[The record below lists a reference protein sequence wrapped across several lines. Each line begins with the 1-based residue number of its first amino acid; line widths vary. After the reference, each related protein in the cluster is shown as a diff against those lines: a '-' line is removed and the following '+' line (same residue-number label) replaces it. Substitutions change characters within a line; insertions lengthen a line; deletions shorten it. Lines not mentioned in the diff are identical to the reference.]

1 MLNAGMLGAGM
12 LSAAMLSVIM
22 LNVAAYRLVLSSKQG
37 KQTNR
42 NLFILEEASAFLLA
56 FPTFLRPLLFEQ

>member
-1 MLNAGMLGAGM
+1 MLSAGMLGAGM
-12 LSAAMLSVIM
+12 LSAVMLSVIM

-42 NLFILEEASAFLLA
+42 NLFILEEASA
-56 FPTFLRPLLFEQ
+56 PLLSFPIFFCYILF

>member
-1 MLNAGMLGAGM
+1 MLSAGMLGVGM

-22 LNVAAYRLVLSSKQG
+22 LNVAAYRLVLSFKQG

-42 NLFILEEASAFLLA
+42 SLFMLEEASAFLLT
-56 FPTFLRPLLFEQ
+56 FPIFLCHLLF